1 MKTGISYADRVC
13 FLRTLKQDQKAIAS
27 ARSMQY
33 TRLGSTGM
41 QVSRICL
48 GTMSLGNSEEWMV
61 EDDKARPI
69 VNRALD
75 LGVNFFD
82 TANVYS
88 KGRSEEIVGELLKDH
103 RDDVVIATKVRLSTG
118 EGPNR
123 EGLSRYHIMDQ
134 ARKSLKRLQ
143 TDRIDLYQIHRWDY
157 ATPIEETL
165 VALTDLV
172 RKGMVNYIG
181 ASSMWSWQFAKA
193 LFTSDRLGL
202 ARFVSMQNHYNL
214 CYREEE
220 REMTPFCEDQG
231 IALIPWSPL
240 ARGFLTGRY
249 KRGGKT
255 DTPRY
260 RSDKYFAERFFRPE
274 DFDVVE
280 RAEEIAKEKDVTVS
294 QIALAWL
301 LHKGVCAPIIGATK
315 VEHLEDAVSS
325 LEVRLSPDD
334 MKRLE
339 EPYKPHRIIGPL
351 PVPESGS

>member
-1 MKTGISYADRVC
+1 MKIDISYSDRVG
-13 FLRTLKQDQKAIAS
+13 FLRTLKQENKSIAS
-27 ARSMQY
+27 ARSMHY

-41 QVSRICL
+41 QISRICL
-48 GTMSLGNSEEWMV
+48 GTMSFGNSEEWMV
-61 EDDKARPI
+61 EIEKARPI

-118 EGPNR
+118 EGPNN
-123 EGLSRYHIMDQ
+123 EGLSKYHIMDQ
-134 ARKSLKRLQ
+134 VKKSLKRLG
-143 TDRIDLYQIHRWDY
+143 TDRIDLYQTHRWDY
-157 ATPIEETL
+157 STPIEETM
-165 VALTDLV
+165 LTLNDLV
-172 RKGMVNYIG
+172 RQGTVNYLG
-181 ASSMWSWQFAKA
+181 TSSMFAWQFAKA
-193 LFTSDRLGL
+193 LAASDFLGI

-220 REMTPFCEDQG
+220 REMIPFCKDQG
-231 IALIPWSPL
+231 TALIPWSPL

-249 KRGGKT
+249 KRGGKV
-255 DTPRY
+255 DTARY
-260 RSDKYFAERFFRPE
+260 RSDKYFAERFFKPE

-280 RAEEIAKEKDVTVS
+280 RAEEIAKEKGVTVS
-294 QIALAWL
+294 QIALAWM
-301 LHKGVCAPIIGATK
+301 LHKGVCAPIIGATR

-325 LEVRLSPDD
+325 LEVKLSSDD

-351 PVPESGS
+351 PIPEPAS

>member
-1 MKTGISYADRVC
+1 MEYN
-13 FLRTLKQDQKAIAS
+13 
-27 ARSMQY
+27 
-33 TRLGSTGM
+33 RLGSTGL

-48 GTMSLGNSEEWMV
+48 GTMSFGNSEEWMV
-61 EDDKARPI
+61 EIDKAKPI
-69 VNRALD
+69 VKRALD

-88 KGRSEEIVGELLKDH
+88 DGRSEEIVGELLKDH
-103 RDDVVIATKVRLSTG
+103 RDSVVIASKVRLSTG
-118 EGPNR
+118 EGPNK
-123 EGLSRYHIMDQ
+123 EGLSRYHIIDQ
-134 ARKSLKRLQ
+134 ARKSLKRLK
-143 TDRIDLYQIHRWDY
+143 TDKIDLYQTHRWDY
-157 ATPIEETL
+157 STPIEETL
-165 VALTDLV
+165 VALNDLV
-172 RKGMVNYIG
+172 RQGMINYIG
-181 ASSMWSWQFAKA
+181 ASSMYAWQLAKA
-193 LFTSDRLGL
+193 LFTSDRLGV
-202 ARFVSMQNHYNL
+202 ARFISMQNHYNL

-220 REMTPFCEDQG
+220 REMIPFCKDQG

-249 KRGGKT
+249 KRGGKA

-260 RSDKYFAERFFRPE
+260 RSDKYFADRFFKPE

-280 RAEEIAKEKDVTVS
+280 RAEEIAKEKGVTVS

-325 LEVRLSPDD
+325 LEVKLSSDD

-351 PVPESGS
+351 PVPMQAS

>member
-1 MKTGISYADRVC
+1 
-13 FLRTLKQDQKAIAS
+13 
-27 ARSMQY
+27 MQY
-33 TRLGSTGM
+33 TLLGTTGL

-48 GTMSLGNSEEWMV
+48 GTMSFGDSEEWMV
-61 EDDKARPI
+61 EIDKARPI
-69 VNRALD
+69 MKRALD
-75 LGVNFFD
+75 LGVNFYD

-88 KGRSEEIVGELLKDH
+88 NGRSEEIVGELLKDY
-103 RDDVVIATKVRLSTG
+103 RDDVVIATKVRLKVG

-123 EGLSRYHIMDQ
+123 EGLSRYHVMSQ
-134 ARKSLKRLQ
+134 VKKSLKRLR
-143 TDRIDLYQIHRWDY
+143 TDRIDLYQTHRWDY
-157 ATPIEETL
+157 STPIEET
-165 VALTDLV
+165 VRALNDLV
-172 RKGMVNYIG
+172 RQGLVNYIG
-181 ASSMWSWQFAKA
+181 TSSMFAWQFAKA
-193 LFTSDRLGL
+193 LAASDLLGI

-220 REMTPFCEDQG
+220 REMIPFCNDQG

-249 KRGGKT
+249 KRGGKV

-260 RSDKYFAERFFRPE
+260 RSDKYFAERFFKPE

-280 RAEEIAKEKDVTVS
+280 RAEEIAKEKGVTVT

-325 LEVRLSPDD
+325 LDVKFSSDE

-351 PVPESGS
+351 PVPEPAA

>member
-1 MKTGISYADRVC
+1 MEYN
-13 FLRTLKQDQKAIAS
+13 
-27 ARSMQY
+27 
-33 TRLGSTGM
+33 RLGSTGL

-48 GTMSLGNSEEWMV
+48 GTMSFGNSEEWMV
-61 EDDKARPI
+61 EIDKAKPI
-69 VNRALD
+69 VKRALD

-88 KGRSEEIVGELLKDH
+88 DGRSEEIVGELLKDH
-103 RDDVVIATKVRLSTG
+103 RDSVVIASKVRLSTG
-118 EGPNR
+118 EGPNK
-123 EGLSRYHIMDQ
+123 EGLSRYHIIDQ
-134 ARKSLKRLQ
+134 ARKSLKRLK
-143 TDRIDLYQIHRWDY
+143 TDKIDLYQTHRWDY
-157 ATPIEETL
+157 STPIEETL
-165 VALTDLV
+165 VALNDLV
-172 RKGMVNYIG
+172 RQGMVNYIG
-181 ASSMWSWQFAKA
+181 ASSMYAWQLAKA
-193 LFTSDRLGL
+193 LFTSDRLGV
-202 ARFVSMQNHYNL
+202 ARFISMQNHYNL

-220 REMTPFCEDQG
+220 REMIPFCKDQA

-249 KRGGKT
+249 RRGGKA
-255 DTPRY
+255 DSPRY

-280 RAEEIAKEKDVTVS
+280 RAEEIAKENGVPAS
-294 QIALAWL
+294 QIAIAWL

-325 LEVRLSPDD
+325 LEVKLSSGD

-351 PVPESGS
+351 PVPVQAS